1 MNWFAT
7 ASSTP
12 RMSWIHDTVKP
23 FYSDDCSDFI
33 TQDDGAQP
41 AVCTPAFYVHA
52 LGPCRI
58 LPARFFVRG
67 ACYLLQQIT
76 GYEHYYTK

>member
-1 MNWFAT
+1 MC
-7 ASSTP
+7 
-12 RMSWIHDTVKP
+12 
-23 FYSDDCSDFI
+23 YSDNKSDFI
-33 TQDDGAQP
+33 IQDDGGQREL
-41 AVCTPAFYVHA
+41 CTHVLYVHA